1 MRSIADA
8 EEPRSV
14 PLPQSIDL
22 HGEELDRFPTLEF
35 LNPIRRKRCQLSDAL
50 TKRDQPLRLDVTAG
64 AFRDHEP
71 TLPVVCAVQ
80 HDEDAAAVKAAHR
93 IDRIAGTPREPEPE
107 HIHWR
112 PEFFDRKSGPLAHY
126 GMPAI
131 GTDHQV
137 CANLQRSFSRIDGEP
152 NDLIAVPYEIRHLCA
167 HAELKRVIAL
177 FADSIRASPE
187 APPFARGHIPLN
199 VRPGQLPQIG
209 SGQGYA
215 PIWGR
220 TAI

>member
-1 MRSIADA
+1 
-8 EEPRSV
+8 
-14 PLPQSIDL
+14 
-22 HGEELDRFPTLEF
+22 
-35 LNPIRRKRCQLSDAL
+35 
-50 TKRDQPLRLDVTAG
+50 
-64 AFRDHEP
+64 
-71 TLPVVCAVQ
+71 
-80 HDEDAAAVKAAHR
+80 
-93 IDRIAGTPREPEPE
+93 PEPE

-187 APPFARGHIPLN
+187 APPIRARAYPSQCSSWSIASN
-199 VRPGQLPQIG
+199 RF
-209 SGQGYA
+209 
-215 PIWGR
+215 R
-220 TAI
+220 TGIRTDLG